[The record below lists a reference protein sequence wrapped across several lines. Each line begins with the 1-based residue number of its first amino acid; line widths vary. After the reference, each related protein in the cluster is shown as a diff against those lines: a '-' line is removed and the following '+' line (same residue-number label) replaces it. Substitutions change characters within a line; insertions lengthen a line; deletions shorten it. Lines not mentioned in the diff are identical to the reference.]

1 MSDTLYLL
9 DTNIVLTLVRGNALA
24 TFIDGK
30 FGLRASKVRPLV
42 CVVSHGEVRVLAGRN
57 RWGEAKLAALQNALD
72 NLVTVDIN
80 HPDVLDAYVEI
91 DLYSQNHPDGARNM
105 GKNDLWIAACAKA
118 AGATLLTTDKDF
130 EHLDQTFLSAEFVDP
145 DSAKSR

>member
-1 MSDTLYLL
+1 MSGTLFLL
-9 DTNIVLTLVRGNALA
+9 DTNIVVTLVRGNALA

-30 FGLRASKVRPLV
+30 LGLRTSKVRPMI
-42 CVVSHGEVRVLAGRN
+42 CVVTHGEVRVLAGRN
-57 RWGEAKLAALQNALD
+57 GWGDKKLAALQNALD

-80 HPDVLDAYVEI
+80 HPEVLDAYVEI

-118 AGATLLTTDKDF
+118 ARATLLTTDTDF
-130 EHLDQTFLSAEFVDP
+130 DHLDTNLLSVEYVDP
-145 DSAKSR
+145 GSAKSS